1 MNKYLNLFKKDSTTV
16 ADLKKAG
23 IKLKD
28 NSSKYNKNSV
38 YFDIETTAD
47 SIYFLNNGVSSGDFI
62 NNLLMSCKTIGRDN
76 IFDILPYKD
85 NFNYLEILSNIIKPV
100 DIRVRV
106 FGGAK
111 NEDTAKVFYSFQYID
126 LESDVLKIWNNYI
139 SDKFIN
145 ITEDNFTFEMKY
157 ILKQCMPIKVKQ
169 NKVIGTIFYFANNII
184 NNDLR
189 STLNIN
195 SIYNTEKGTV
205 IYSNN
210 NKCTLNVN
218 FITPY
223 VVNIWTTANNTGIKG
238 ESDKVMF
245 SIYDTVN
252 KYYYKKELLFNK
264 E

>member
-1 MNKYLNLFKKDSTTV
+1 MI
-16 ADLKKAG
+16 G
-23 IKLKD
+23 
-28 NSSKYNKNSV
+28 
-38 YFDIETTAD
+38 
-47 SIYFLNNGVSSGDFI
+47 
-62 NNLLMSCKTIGRDN
+62 CKTLGCDN
-76 IFDILPYKD
+76 IFEILSYKD
-85 NFNYLEILSNIIKPV
+85 NFNYLEILPNIIKPS
-100 DIRVRV
+100 DIRVRI
-106 FGGAK
+106 FCQSK

-157 ILKQCMPIKVKQ
+157 ILKQYMPIKVKQ

-245 SIYDTVN
+245 SIYDTAN
-252 KYYYKKELLFNK
+252 KYYFEQKLTLYT
-264 E
+264 

>member
-1 MNKYLNLFKKDSTTV
+1 MNKYINLFKKENTTV
-16 ADLKKAG
+16 ADIRRVG

-28 NSSKYNKNSV
+28 NSGEYNKNSV

-47 SIYFLNNGVSSGDFI
+47 SIYFLNNEVSNRDFI
-62 NNLLMSCKTIGRDN
+62 NNLLIGCKTLGRDN
-76 IFDILPYKD
+76 IFDMLPYKD
-85 NFNYLEILSNIIKPV
+85 NFNYLEILPNIIKPIV
-100 DIRVRV
+100 ISVRV
-106 FGGAK
+106 FGQAK
-111 NEDTAKVFYSFQYID
+111 NEDTAKVFYNFQYID
-126 LESDVLKIWNNYI
+126 LESDILKVWNKYI
-139 SDKFIN
+139 SDKFIP
-145 ITEDNFTFEMKY
+145 ITEDNFTFEMNTL
-157 ILKQCMPIKVKQ
+157 LKQYMPIKAVQ
-169 NKVIGTIFYFANNII
+169 NNIVGSIFYFANNII

-223 VVNIWTTANNTGIKG
+223 IVNIWTTANNTGLKG
-238 ESDKVMF
+238 EADKIMF

>member
-1 MNKYLNLFKKDSTTV
+1 MNKYVNLFKKDSTTV

-28 NSSKYNKNSV
+28 NSSKYNKNSI

-62 NNLLMSCKTIGRDN
+62 NNLLISCKTIGRDN

-85 NFNYLEILSNIIKPV
+85 NFNYLEILSNIIKPI

-106 FGGAK
+106 FGESK

-126 LESDVLKIWNNYI
+126 LESDILKIWNNYI
-139 SDKFIN
+139 SNKFIN

-169 NKVIGTIFYFANNII
+169 NNVIGTIFYFANNII

-223 VVNIWTTANNTGIKG
+223 VVNIWTTANNTGVKG
-238 ESDKVMF
+238 ESDKIMF
-245 SIYDTVN
+245 SIYNTVN